1 MEVGLTCGGAEPRGG
16 PEGNRTG
23 RKDEHREVSPGC
35 SGNGEETRQR
45 GALVGDK
52 VGGGFKPVTLD
63 KLSLLGCFGLVLL
76 RAGIWTRGR
85 IKTLSQRFV
94 YFLESIRGHGGCH
107 FSLSLPSPHPLLSP
121 PVS

>member
-1 MEVGLTCGGAEPRGG
+1 MWRGRAPWRPRGEQDG
-16 PEGNRTG
+16 EEGRAQG
-23 RKDEHREVSPGC
+23 GEAGASSPGC

-45 GALVGDK
+45 GELVGDR

-94 YFLESIRGHGGCH
+94 YFLESIRGHGGCR

-121 PVS
+121 PFS